1 MLRLTCSSDRQYCH
15 RWHHLRGECV
25 QGSPRADLEDGRS
38 PGRREWPS
46 HRRPPSTPQPVPNHI
61 RQLCTLYHQIPST
74 SRSDTSRHQCPNFI
88 LTLEEVGVLG
98 EIGHKAS
105 GLRRLDFVS
114 CQCPWLLAK
123 ALVEAMPQ
131 VEYIWEGGDEG
142 VEKREDWIRRVD
154 ERRELYK
161 TIW

>member
-1 MLRLTCSSDRQYCH
+1 MYREVQELISKMGDQLDGESGQAIEDPLLLPNLRQIILDNFVPCTIKSLLH
-15 RWHHLRGECV
+15 
-25 QGSPRADLEDGRS
+25 
-38 PGRREWPS
+38 PGVTRLVINAP
-46 HRRPPSTPQPVPNHI
+46 
-61 RQLCTLYHQIPST
+61 
-74 SRSDTSRHQCPNFI
+74 DFI
-88 LTLEEVGVLG
+88 LTLEEAGVLG
-98 EIGHKAS
+98 EIGRKAS